1 MYVSDADSLGGAIC
15 ASAGC
20 IGREP
25 QLWSPSTACRSLP
38 LFPPESGGPVWPS
51 HRSVFIQIGMLSGR
65 IAPPTRRCDQDSS
78 VALSEPV
85 RVGLA
90 AAGLSHATDGEV
102 SAATFRPLGH
112 ASVGRLS
119 HAINR
124 LVHTKRM
131 DESACCSCMLKRKV
145 LRLPRAIGLCVTHVA
160 ALKTP
165 SE

>member
-1 MYVSDADSLGGAIC
+1 MCAMRI
-15 ASAGC
+15 ASAAPSVLAPDASAASRSGFPTFHC
-20 IGREP
+20 MPLTSGLPARIRGR
-25 QLWSPSTACRSLP
+25 
-38 LFPPESGGPVWPS
+38 VWPG

-65 IAPPTRRCDQDSS
+65 IAPPKRRCDQDSS
-78 VALSEPV
+78 VALSV
-85 RVGLA
+85 A
-90 AAGLSHATDGEV
+90 SAGWPGCRRLVARNRRRSQRCDLS
-102 SAATFRPLGH
+102 PCLGH

-131 DESACCSCMLKRKV
+131 DESACCSCMLKREV

-160 ALKTP
+160 ALETP